1 MSRPDTTDSAEDIEH
16 LILSI
21 TSYINFG
28 ANLRKSKT
36 MQQEINLYHGKS
48 LRLMLNNLKNQ
59 PNPKS
64 AIKLKRKNNV
74 MNFIR
79 NVPIFRTVNINSS
92 GKSTRV
98 RSRIRSRSRSRIR
111 SRSRSR
117 TGGTRIKKE

>member
-64 AIKLKRKNNV
+64 AIKLKRKDNV

-79 NVPIFRTVNINSS
+79 NVPIFRTVNTNSS
-92 GKSTRV
+92 EKNTRV
-98 RSRIRSRSRSRIR
+98 RSR

-117 TGGTRIKKE
+117 TRTGGTRRKNRSTRRQT